1 MSAMPEADSRNA
13 RFAARVREAI
23 VDLRPLLPMEHAHVE
38 LVQVQVDDGEVVLRL
53 EGSCTGC
60 HLSVE
65 TLREGITAHLRRAVP
80 EIRRIR
86 SAD

>member
-1 MSAMPEADSRNA
+1 MRAQPDADDRNQ

-23 VDLRPLLPMEHAHVE
+23 VGLRPLLPMDHANVE
-38 LVQVQVDDGEVVLRL
+38 LVATSVELGDVVLRL

-80 EIRRIR
+80 EIRRVR